1 MPHLV
6 WTSVIVAATLI
17 GITAGGCSSNLP
29 SLSGQPGSGDPSA
42 SLAPSG
48 SNSEDGKGPL
58 ASIAAMIP
66 DAEPAITGT
75 PTELYT
81 RIARGALN
89 CWFGATGPLKGRYI
103 YHADA
108 KPASQG
114 GGSVIVI
121 RERDLTASDPRSL
134 RAFRVKITPGST
146 VPQLDIEN
154 TRMAKPLADRM
165 TEDVRRWATD
175 DVGCHPAP
183 QSEEWAVNAG
193 NKKKPVSKKEP
204 GKRH

>member
-6 WTSVIVAATLI
+6 WTSAIVAATLA
-17 GITAGGCSSNLP
+17 GLLAGGCSTNLP
-29 SLSGQPGSGDPSA
+29 SLTSQPDDPSA
-42 SLAPSG
+42 ALAPAG
-48 SNSEDGKGPL
+48 QEKKAEDKGPL
-58 ASIAAMIP
+58 ASLTAMLP
-66 DAEPAITGT
+66 EAEPGVVGT

-121 RERDLTASDPRSL
+121 RERDLTADDPRSL
-134 RAFRVKITPGST
+134 RAFRVKITPGSS
-146 VPQLDIEN
+146 VAKLDIEN
-154 TRMAKPLADRM
+154 SRIAKPLAERM
-165 TEDVRRWATD
+165 TKDVRRWAAD

-183 QSEEWAVNAG
+183 QSEAWAVNAED
-193 NKKKPVSKKEP
+193 KKKPDSKKKP
-204 GKRH
+204 GKRQ